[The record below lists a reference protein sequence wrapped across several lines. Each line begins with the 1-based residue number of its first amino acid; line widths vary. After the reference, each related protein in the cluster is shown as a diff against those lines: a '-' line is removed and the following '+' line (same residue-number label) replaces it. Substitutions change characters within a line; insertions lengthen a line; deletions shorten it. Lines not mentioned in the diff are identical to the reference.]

1 MDMATRSAI
10 GRHIEEKLMAYWHDV
25 DFHWGEQAAG
35 HYTEDGIF
43 DGKSVR
49 YVGREQIA
57 AFYAWRKSRGDRT
70 NVHLV
75 NNFFCT
81 LESETKANVNWICL
95 LYARDGAAP
104 QPSAP
109 PIAITLVKDV
119 FVLDPASGEWLCAHR
134 NWNSL
139 FEGDVPTTR
148 MSEEQMKQ
156 ALAKGS

>member
-1 MDMATRSAI
+1 MDLATKSAI

-25 DFHWGEQAAG
+25 DFNWGVNAAK

-43 DGKSVR
+43 DGANIR

-57 AFYAWRKSRGDRT
+57 AFYTWRKTRGERT

-81 LESETKANVNWICL
+81 FESDTKANVHWL
-95 LYARDGAAP
+95 GVLYAHDGAAP

-109 PIAITLVKDV
+109 PIAITLVKDI
-119 FVLDPASGEWLCAHR
+119 FVKDEAGEWLCAHR

-139 FEGDVPTTR
+139 FQGGIPTTK
-148 MSEEQMKQ
+148 MSPEQMAETLSKE
-156 ALAKGS
+156 SS